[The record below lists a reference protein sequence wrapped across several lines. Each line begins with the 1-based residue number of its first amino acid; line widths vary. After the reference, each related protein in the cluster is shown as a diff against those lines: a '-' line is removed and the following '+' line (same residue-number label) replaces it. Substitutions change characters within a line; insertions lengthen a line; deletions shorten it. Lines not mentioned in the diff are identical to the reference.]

1 MENYII
7 ELRNKDSVDTVR
19 IQGSNLQEGN
29 PNGVWTTNIQAG
41 ADLMLEEGDTL
52 ICRNTFI
59 DTRAEND
66 QKIVIVEDT
75 PITISYYYY
84 ANNWNGNLREYISNS
99 TWRTTNTSFK
109 TPINATDNR
118 VIAQSD
124 GKPYI
129 ACKKTT
135 DGNNYKFQKSLTY
148 VGQNALQGVGGF
160 PVFIRYRDSNGDIRE
175 TKVELP
181 KYFEVGWGTDSQLD
195 INICYKNTP
204 PFPDGQDKG
213 IACFLA
219 NSSGGID
226 LSKRMDGTGLEFQDT
241 RIQAFTDETT
251 LQGNLFQPHL
261 ASSTFTLPA
270 GSYDPTE
277 LCEVINAEMTSVGK
291 VVPTISD
298 LSGNELLVTIGG
310 DDGTG
315 NFPNTEFNNFVRFQ
329 QDDDP
334 TIDGYGFQY
343 TEGVNS
349 PSILGASQF
358 VLAYDDD
365 TNRFNFQ
372 FLHTPLFSQADG
384 SNGGSSELGGLCN
397 AQGWTGDQENNENPV
412 LPTNK
417 YRVSS
422 NGGILLADLQPA
434 SLWNTQLGFDLD
446 RFIRDQTGKPT
457 NTPNPNCCLVGFNQK
472 AKNNAGVN
480 FTTNGLQSSLP
491 FFYNLPVDGKQ
502 KTTGFLGVNT
512 IFDKGKGFQQSV
524 QLPTVTNK
532 GEAKSKFVLIGD
544 STTQIDANKS
554 VLSQDNTEVSFGY
567 FLVEVQG
574 NFINNYLNQTGNFKH
589 IVSIVSRYYSRDN
602 YTTSSSA
609 DSIIYTHKGDPV
621 LLNSFNCKIMNSEK
635 QIAQNIGGDNTI
647 ILELVKAD
655 KVKSPKK

>member
-7 ELRNKDSVDTVR
+7 ELRNKDSVDRVKVKGQT
-19 IQGSNLQEGN
+19 LQIGN

-66 QKIVIVEDT
+66 GKIVLVNDT
-75 PITISYYYY
+75 PITVSYYYY
-84 ANNWNGNLREYISNS
+84 ANNWNGNERVYISNS

-109 TPINATDNR
+109 TPINATDNQ
-118 VIAQSD
+118 ILAQSD
-124 GKPYI
+124 GKPYL
-129 ACKKTT
+129 ACKKST
-135 DGNNYKFQKSLTY
+135 DGQNFKFQSQLTY
-148 VGQNALQGVGGF
+148 QGQNSSQGVGGF
-160 PVFIRYRDSNGDIRE
+160 PVFIRYKDASGATRE
-175 TKVELP
+175 TKFELP
-181 KYFEVGWGTDSQLD
+181 GYYEVGWGTESQID
-195 INICYKNTP
+195 INICYDSTA
-204 PFPDGQDKG
+204 PFPNGQNSG
-213 IACFLA
+213 IACF
-219 NSSGGID
+219 NTNNDGSID
-226 LSKRMDGTGLEFQDT
+226 LTQRLDGTGIEYQDT
-241 RIQAFTDETT
+241 KILAFTDTTT
-251 LQGNLFQPHL
+251 LAGNLYQPHL
-261 ASSTFTLPA
+261 GATTFTLPA
-270 GSYDPTE
+270 GSYDPAE

-291 VVPTISD
+291 VAPTVSD
-298 LSGNELLVTIGG
+298 LSGNQLLVPIGG

-329 QDDDP
+329 QNDDE
-334 TIDGYGFQY
+334 TVNGYGFKY
-343 TEGVNS
+343 TEGVNA

-372 FLHTPLFSQADG
+372 FLHTPIFSNADG
-384 SNGGSSELGGLCN
+384 TSGGSSELGGLCN
-397 AQGWTGDQENNENPV
+397 AQGWTGNQGGQPNPV

-434 SLWNTQLGFDLD
+434 SLWSTQLGFDLD
-446 RFIRDQTGKPT
+446 RFKRDITGQPT
-457 NTPNPNCCLVGFNQK
+457 NIPNPNCCLVGFNQK
-472 AKNNAGVN
+472 AKNNAGNN
-480 FTTNGLQSSLP
+480 FTTNDEQSSLP

-502 KTTGFLGVNT
+502 KTTGFLGVNSV
-512 IFDKGKGFQQSV
+512 FDKGKGFQQQV
-524 QLPTVTNK
+524 QLPTVSTA

-544 STTQIDANKS
+544 DTTQIDAGKS
-554 VLSQDNTEVSFGY
+554 VLSSDNTEVSFGY

-574 NFINNYLNQTGNFKH
+574 NFTNNFLNQQGNFKH

-609 DSIIYTHKGDPV
+609 DSIIYTHSGDPV
-621 LLNSFNCKIMNSEK
+621 LLNSFNCRIMNSEK
-635 QIAQNIGGDNTI
+635 QIAQNIGQDNTV

-655 KVKSPKK
+655 KVPKKK